1 MDIWRYFRHTWTY
14 QYTSVP
20 GRTMMF
26 LVRDQAGRIS
36 ALAREDRRTVIA
48 EVYVDD
54 FREDGIIS
62 ALITGAAANVKT

>member
-14 QYTSVP
+14 QYTIVP
-20 GRTMMF
+20 GWTMMF

>member
-1 MDIWRYFRHTWTY
+1 M
-14 QYTSVP
+14 
-20 GRTMMF
+20 RT
-26 LVRDQAGRIS
+26 VD
-36 ALAREDRRTVIA
+36 TVIA